1 MEIPAFP
8 PPAAAGTGTDLVD
21 AHDLSL
27 IQVCLSLTPEQRLAR
42 LAAAHAFRAVLREV
56 QPFEL
61 RER

>member
-1 MEIPAFP
+1 MEITAFP
-8 PPAAAGTGTDLVD
+8 SPAAPGAGTDPVD

-27 IQVCLSLTPEQRLAR
+27 ILVCLSLTPEQRLAR
-42 LAAAHAFRAVLREV
+42 LAAAHAFRTVLREV